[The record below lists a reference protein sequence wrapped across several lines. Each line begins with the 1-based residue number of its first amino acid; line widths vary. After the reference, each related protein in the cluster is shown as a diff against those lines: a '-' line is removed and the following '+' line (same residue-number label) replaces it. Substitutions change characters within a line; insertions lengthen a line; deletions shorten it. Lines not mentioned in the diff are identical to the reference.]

1 MQTLENMLLSGANQ
15 DFLIEKERLEQEK
28 HAIINSINEL
38 QAALDTNLNQQ
49 VELVRNSFGYCCRV
63 EVYDELVSNSS
74 EEIYVHYVDTYHYD
88 VDMMSTY
95 LIASNSKEAISN
107 LLALEE
113 ITDPTWLT

>member
-1 MQTLENMLLSGANQ
+1 MNFLSEMENLVLERDEIAIQRIQL
-15 DFLIEKERLEQEK
+15 DRKEKEIIKQQE
-28 HAIINSINEL
+28 
-38 QAALDTNLNQQ
+38 
-49 VELVRNSFGYCCRV
+49 ELVRNSFGYCCRV